1 MKRGI
6 YLGICLLIL
15 GLVVIGLTNSVSN
28 YRQESS
34 IIWLVL
40 VGLLLSCGGVT
51 LIINRG
57 KWQ

>member
-6 YLGICLLIL
+6 YLGVCLLIL

>member
-15 GLVVIGLTNSVSN
+15 GLVVIGLTNSVSD